1 MSIIN
6 EALKKAGVE
15 KESDML
21 RKNMQLEFQK
31 KKPGVNWGPVF
42 VVLVLLLITGP
53 IVVPIFSTPFR
64 SSSLRENLSSHASQG
79 VPPLATA
86 ERLPP
91 ARPEVTRQAQFSI
104 EETMLQNTN
113 HPPTAVMPDFSLS
126 GIVFSPKDSYC
137 LLNNKIAKV
146 GDTISGAK
154 LVRISS
160 DQVVLD
166 YEGQEI
172 VLSATA

>member
-15 KESDML
+15 KESDVL
-21 RKNMQLEFQK
+21 RKSIQLEFQK
-31 KKPGVNWGPVF
+31 KKSGVNWGPVF
-42 VVLVLLLITGP
+42 VVLVLVLITGP
-53 IVVPIFSTPFR
+53 IVVPVFSTPFQ
-64 SSSLRENLSSHASQG
+64 SSSLHKSLSSHASQG
-79 VPPLATA
+79 VPPLALA
-86 ERLPP
+86 EPLPR
-91 ARPEVTRQAQFSI
+91 AQSEVTRQAQFSI
-104 EETMLQNTN
+104 EETIPQNTN
-113 HPPTAVMPDFSLS
+113 HPPTAVMPDFTLS

-154 LVRISS
+154 LVRISA

-166 YEGQEI
+166 YQGQEI
-172 VLSATA
+172 VLSAAA